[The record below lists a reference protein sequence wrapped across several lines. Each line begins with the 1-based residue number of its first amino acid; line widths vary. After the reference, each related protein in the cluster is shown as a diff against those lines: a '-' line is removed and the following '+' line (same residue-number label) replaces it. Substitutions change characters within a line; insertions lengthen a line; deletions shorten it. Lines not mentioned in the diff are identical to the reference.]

1 MPISQIFGAKKFF
14 QKIGLSCTTSCGF
27 LAPWQNSEKSHDQA
41 MCSWS
46 FVHSNPCSSKN
57 KSLIYCINFDYGT
70 NFAQN
75 FCFSFSFFS
84 FGYKKKKNTHWTQSC
99 FKIYFNVCLTIVI
112 HFMNFMKFDFIFKFP
127 LLQRKKMYTLKLI
140 AASNFSLLHHICF
153 QSFLL
158 SLRRISIQQ
167 MSKAKLTQFG
177 GKWFFSIF
185 IWGEQNVLFT

>member
-1 MPISQIFGAKKFF
+1 MIRLCVVDLSFIVTHAHQKMKALFTALILIMEQILHKIFAFLSIS
-14 QKIGLSCTTSCGF
+14 F
-27 LAPWQNSEKSHDQA
+27 L
-41 MCSWS
+41 
-46 FVHSNPCSSKN
+46 
-57 KSLIYCINFDYGT
+57 LGI
-70 NFAQN
+70 
-75 FCFSFSFFS
+75 
-84 FGYKKKKNTHWTQSC
+84 KKKKNTHWTQSC

-127 LLQRKKMYTLKLI
+127 LLQHKKMYTLKLI